1 MAISLRRCV
10 LALGLALLP
19 SVSVAAETAKI
30 SYHALAEL
38 PAKFEAVPA
47 AERDRVRLILRV
59 LSKDAGHAPI
69 TMVAE
74 LPDRKIDI
82 AVAPNG
88 DLTLPSDPGLAA
100 ADPVFMTNQ
109 PKGSL
114 DLDFEFAA
122 VLPNP
127 TDFRYADLTLAA
139 TQANRLVEREAGVMS
154 WMAPEVKGMLFTCDG
169 APGCVLTV
177 HRAAGDRIYSPN
189 AAGIIALK
197 FDKELAAENPQITAP
212 RPFAEVEADL

>member
-1 MAISLRRCV
+1 MIRLLKRC
-10 LALGLALLP
+10 ALTLGVILLP
-19 SVSVAAETAKI
+19 TVSAAAETAKI
-30 SYHALAEL
+30 AYHALAEL
-38 PAKFEAVPA
+38 PAKFEAVPT
-47 AERDRVRLILRV
+47 AERDRVRLILRI

-69 TMVAE
+69 TMTAE
-74 LPDRKIDI
+74 LPDRRIDI
-82 AVAPNG
+82 PVAPNG
-88 DLTLPSDPGLAA
+88 DFTLPNDPGLAA
-100 ADPVFMTNQ
+100 ADPIFMTNQ

-122 VLPNP
+122 LLPNP
-127 TDFRYADLTLAA
+127 VEFRYADLTLAA
-139 TQANRLVEREAGVMS
+139 TQANKLIEREAGIMS

-177 HRAAGDRIYSPN
+177 HRAAGDRTYPPN

-197 FDKELAAENPQITAP
+197 FDRELAAENPQITAP